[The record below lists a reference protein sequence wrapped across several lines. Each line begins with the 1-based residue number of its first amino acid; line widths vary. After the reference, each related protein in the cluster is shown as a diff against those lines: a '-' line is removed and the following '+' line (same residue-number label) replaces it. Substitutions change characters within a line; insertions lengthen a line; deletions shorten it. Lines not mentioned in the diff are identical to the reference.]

1 MILLP
6 NDNHEIRKVFIPEFL
21 RRAGE
26 YQPKMDVV
34 INFGIYAVEDREM
47 DVVAMIDKAQAAKKG
62 IKGGY
67 LNRYAYYDKHLR
79 KKEQRERD
87 IVNRMRQALADEEFL
102 VYYQPQYRHP
112 SGRLAGAEALVRWK
126 HPIRGIIPPRE
137 FIPLFEENGFIS
149 ELDRYV
155 WQKVCGHLRSWID
168 QGLPIVPVSVNFSRI
183 DLFDPE
189 FRDTLE
195 TIMGDQ
201 GVQPS
206 MLGIEITESAF
217 VEDSGHMSEVLRKL
231 REAGFTLYM
240 DDFGTGYSSLNI
252 LKDIPVDVL
261 KLDMR
266 FLSLNQ
272 NNSAKAYSILKSVI
286 RWSSLSTTMPKA
298 GSGRPTS
305 GRNGRS
311 GRGYLY
317 SPPVRREYEEMLRDG
332 KKQGGLRME
341 RLRIKG
347 FQTLTLLDYP
357 GACRHFYRGLQI
369 DAPVLCPPERK
380 HPGMRRNRS
389 YLKREKA
396 G

>member
-1 MILLP
+1 
-6 NDNHEIRKVFIPEFL
+6 
-21 RRAGE
+21 
-26 YQPKMDVV
+26 
-34 INFGIYAVEDREM
+34 
-47 DVVAMIDKAQAAKKG
+47 
-62 IKGGY
+62 
-67 LNRYAYYDKHLR
+67 
-79 KKEQRERD
+79 
-87 IVNRMRQALADEEFL
+87 MRQALADEEFL

-286 RWSSLSTTMPKA
+286 QMSSSLSVTTIAEGVEIRRQADDLEEM
-298 GSGRPTS
+298 GCSVVQ
-305 GRNGRS
+305 
-311 GRGYLY
+311 GYLY
-317 SPPVRREYEEMLRDG
+317 SPPVPAAEYEEMLRDAKETG
-332 KKQGGLRME
+332 R
-341 RLRIKG
+341 
-347 FQTLTLLDYP
+347 P
-357 GACRHFYRGLQI
+357 
-369 DAPVLCPPERK
+369 
-380 HPGMRRNRS
+380 
-389 YLKREKA
+389 
-396 G
+396 